1 MPNIRIQTEL
11 PGPKSKAWLD
21 RRAAAIPRGVY
32 AGTPIFIRSAEGA
45 TFEDLDGNR
54 FIDLCGGIGCINVG
68 HRNPRV
74 VAAIR
79 RQLDAFLH
87 MCFQVTG
94 YESYVELAEK
104 LNQLTP
110 GNFPKKTFFVNSGA
124 EAVENAVK
132 IARSH
137 TGRSAV
143 ICFEDGFHGRTMMGL
158 SLTSKTHP
166 YKAGF
171 GPFLSDVYR
180 IPYGVP
186 ARDRPITKCHPERS
200 RRCEAEAAESKDLYF
215 DPAYYERM
223 LEDIFARVVAAEHV
237 AAVVIEPVLGEG
249 GFVVPP
255 AGFLEVLD
263 ATCKRHGI
271 VFVADEV
278 QTGFGRTGT
287 LFASEQFAIEPDLIL
302 TAKSLGGGLPLAAI
316 TGRTEIMD
324 APGPGG
330 LGGTFGGNPAA
341 CAAAL
346 AVIEEFADGHLLRR
360 ANELSAQFR
369 QRALGW
375 QKEYDFIADVRGLGA
390 MQAIEFAHPGR
401 DREPNAAAAKKVIQH
416 SLKHGVLLLGA
427 GTHDNVIRI
436 LMPLTTSDEEF
447 GEALDVIGDGLTY
460 AASELGLVTAAAG
473 TIM

>member
-1 MPNIRIQTEL
+1 MPAINIQTEL

-104 LNQLTP
+104 LNALTP
-110 GNFPKKTFFVNSGA
+110 GDFPKKTFRQLRRRGSR
-124 EAVENAVK
+124 E
-132 IARSH
+132 R
-137 TGRSAV
+137 RQ
-143 ICFEDGFHGRTMMGL
+143 
-158 SLTSKTHP
+158 
-166 YKAGF
+166 
-171 GPFLSDVYR
+171 
-180 IPYGVP
+180 
-186 ARDRPITKCHPERS
+186 DRPQPHRS
-200 RRCEAEAAESKDLYF
+200 PRRALFRRRLPRPHLDGPLAHQQDSPLQGRIRSVLSTSTASRTAFQPASAQRESRSDAAYF
-215 DPAYYERM
+215 ERM
-223 LEDIFARVVAAEHV
+223 LADVFTRVVAAEHV

-255 AGFLEVLD
+255 KGFLEVLD
-263 ATCKRHGI
+263 ATCKKHGI

-316 TGRTEIMD
+316 TGRAEIMD

-330 LGGTFGGNPAA
+330 LGGTFGGNPAS

-360 ANELSAQFR
+360 ANDLGEQFR
-369 QRALGW
+369 KRALAW
-375 QKEYDFIADVRGLGA
+375 QKEYDFIGDVRGLGA
-390 MQAIEFAHPGR
+390 MQAIEFSQPGNRRPTNQTPPHPR
-401 DREPNAAAAKKVIQH
+401 RSSNTPSNTESSSSAPAP
-416 SLKHGVLLLGA
+416 
-427 GTHDNVIRI
+427 T
-436 LMPLTTSDEEF
+436 TTSS
-447 GEALDVIGDGLTY
+447 V
-460 AASELGLVTAAAG
+460 SSCRW
-473 TIM
+473 

>member
-1 MPNIRIQTEL
+1 MVTPKRNPNKTMRLFTETGAGGYPPSNIYNASIGKPTMPAIKIQTEL

-21 RRAAAIPRGVY
+21 RRAAAIPRGIY
-32 AGTPIFIRSAEGA
+32 AGTPIFIRSAVGA

-54 FIDLCGGIGCINVG
+54 FIDLCGGIGCVNVG

-104 LNQLTP
+104 LNALTP

-137 TGRSAV
+137 TGRHAV
-143 ICFEDGFHGRTMMGL
+143 LCFEDGFHGRTMMGL

-186 ARDRPITKCHPERS
+186 SRERF
-200 RRCEAEAAESKDLYF
+200 RTAPDA
-215 DPAYYERM
+215 AYYERM
-223 LEDIFARVVAAEHV
+223 LEDVFARVVAAEQV

-255 AGFLEVLD
+255 QGFLEVLD
-263 ATCKRHGI
+263 ATCKKHGI

-316 TGRTEIMD
+316 TGRAEIRD
-324 APGPGG
+324 APGA
-330 LGGTFGGNPAA
+330 LGGTFGLNPAA
-341 CAAAL
+341 GAAAL

-360 ANELSAQFR
+360 ANELGPQFR
-369 QRALGW
+369 QRALAC
-375 QKEYDFIADVRGLGA
+375 QKEYDFIGDVRGLGA
-390 MQAIEFAHPGR
+390 MQAIEFTQPGSPA
-401 DREPNAAAAKKVIQH
+401 EPNAAAAKKVIQY
-416 SLKHGVLLLGA
+416 SLK
-427 GTHDNVIRI
+427 
-436 LMPLTTSDEEF
+436 
-447 GEALDVIGDGLTY
+447 
-460 AASELGLVTAAAG
+460 
-473 TIM
+473 

>member
-1 MPNIRIQTEL
+1 MPAIRINSEL
-11 PGPKSKAWLD
+11 PGPKSKTWLD

-68 HRNPRV
+68 HRNPGV
-74 VAAIR
+74 IAAVR
-79 RQLDAFLH
+79 QQLDAFLH

-110 GNFPKKTFFVNSGA
+110 GSFPKKTFFVNSGA
-124 EAVENAVK
+124 EAVDNAIK

-143 ICFEDGFHGRTMMGL
+143 LCVEDAFHGRTMMGL
-158 SLTSKTHP
+158 TLTSKTHP

-171 GPFLSDVYR
+171 GPFMSDVYR
-180 IPYGVP
+180 IPLGVP
-186 ARDRPITKCHPERS
+186 SRERIGLKATPS
-200 RRCEAEAAESKDLYF
+200 AAD
-215 DPAYYERM
+215 YERR
-223 LEDIFARVVAAEHV
+223 LEDVFRQVVAAEQV
-237 AAVVIEPVLGEG
+237 AAVIVEPVLGEG

-255 AGFLEVLD
+255 DGFLGTLAAVS
-263 ATCKRHGI
+263 KRHGI
-271 VFVADEV
+271 VFIADEV

-287 LFASEQFAIEPDLIL
+287 LFASEQFGLEPDLVL
-302 TAKSLGGGLPLAAI
+302 TAKSLGGGLPLAGI
-316 TGRTEIMD
+316 TGRAEIMD

-346 AVIEEFADGHLLRR
+346 AVIKEFENGDLLRR
-360 ANELSAQFR
+360 ARELGAQFR
-369 QRALGW
+369 ERALAW
-375 QKEYDFIADVRGLGA
+375 QKEYEFIGDVRGLGA
-390 MQAIEFAHPGR
+390 MQAIEFTHPCTDPSQAH
-401 DREPNAAAAKKVIQH
+401 EPFAAAAKKVIQYA
-416 SLKHGVLLLGA
+416 LKHGVLLLGA

-436 LMPLTTSDEEF
+436 LMPLVISDEEF
-447 GEALDVIGDGLTY
+447 GEAMAVIADGLAY
-460 AASELGLVTAAAG
+460 AAEELGLVAG
-473 TIM
+473 SVT

>member
-1 MPNIRIQTEL
+1 MPAIKIQTEL

-74 VAAIR
+74 LAAIR

-171 GPFLSDVYR
+171 GPFASDVYR
-180 IPYGVP
+180 IPYGIP
-186 ARDRPITKCHPERS
+186 ARERS
-200 RRCEAEAAESKDLYF
+200 AAAPDA
-215 DPAYYERM
+215 AYYERM
-223 LEDIFARVVAAEHV
+223 LEDVFARVVAAEQV

-255 AGFLEVLD
+255 QGFLEVLD
-263 ATCKRHGI
+263 ATCKKHGI

-316 TGRTEIMD
+316 TGRAEIMD

-330 LGGTFGGNPAA
+330 LGGTFGGNPAS

-360 ANELSAQFR
+360 ANELGSQFR
-369 QRALGW
+369 QRALAW
-375 QKEYDFIADVRGLGA
+375 QKEYDFIGDVRGLGA
-390 MQAIEFAHPGR
+390 MQAIEFSQRSNEKGQPG
-401 DREPNAAAAKKVIQH
+401 EPNAAAAKKVIQY

-436 LMPLTTSDEEF
+436 LMPLTISDEEF
-447 GEALDVIGDGLTY
+447 SEAMDVIGDGLAY
-460 AASELGLVTAAAG
+460 AATELGVVATALK
-473 TIM
+473 

>member
-1 MPNIRIQTEL
+1 MPTIKITTDL
-11 PGPKSKAWLD
+11 PGPKSKAWMD

-32 AGTPIFIRSAEGA
+32 AGTPIMIRSAEGA

-54 FIDLCGGIGCINVG
+54 FIDLCGGIGCVNVG

-79 RQLDAFLH
+79 GQLDAFLH

-94 YESYVELAEK
+94 YESYIELAEK
-104 LNQLTP
+104 LNRLTP
-110 GNFPKKTFFVNSGA
+110 GSFPKKTLFVNSGA

-186 ARDRPITKCHPERS
+186 SRERFAAAPD
-200 RRCEAEAAESKDLYF
+200 AE
-215 DPAYYERM
+215 YYERM
-223 LEDIFARVVAAEHV
+223 LEDVFRQVVAAEHV

-263 ATCKRHGI
+263 ATCKKHGI

-287 LFASEQFAIEPDLIL
+287 LFASEQF
-302 TAKSLGGGLPLAAI
+302 
-316 TGRTEIMD
+316 
-324 APGPGG
+324 
-330 LGGTFGGNPAA
+330 N
-341 CAAAL
+341 
-346 AVIEEFADGHLLRR
+346 
-360 ANELSAQFR
+360 
-369 QRALGW
+369 
-375 QKEYDFIADVRGLGA
+375 
-390 MQAIEFAHPGR
+390 
-401 DREPNAAAAKKVIQH
+401 
-416 SLKHGVLLLGA
+416 
-427 GTHDNVIRI
+427 
-436 LMPLTTSDEEF
+436 
-447 GEALDVIGDGLTY
+447 
-460 AASELGLVTAAAG
+460 
-473 TIM
+473 